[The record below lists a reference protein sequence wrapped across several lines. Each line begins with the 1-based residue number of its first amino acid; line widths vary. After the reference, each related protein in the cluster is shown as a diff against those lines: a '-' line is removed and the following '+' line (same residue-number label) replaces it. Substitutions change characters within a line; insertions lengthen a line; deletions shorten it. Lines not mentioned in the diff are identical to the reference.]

1 MNKPTG
7 ITIGGVPFKVTYPAK
22 MEENQVGES
31 DAMERTIKIKA
42 NQKGDEFERT
52 LLHEVV
58 HAAMG
63 ISGISEL
70 FDEKIEEAIVICLE
84 NSLHSLYVRRDL

>member
-1 MNKPTG
+1 MSKPTS
-7 ITIGGVPFKVTYPAK
+7 ITVGGVPFKITYPAK
-22 MEENQVGES
+22 MDEGQVGES
-31 DAMERTIKIKA
+31 NAMERTIQIKS

-63 ISGISEL
+63 ISGVSEL
-70 FDEKIEEAIVICLE
+70 FDEKVEEAVVICLE
-84 NSLHSLYVRRDL
+84 NSLHSLYKRRDL